1 MGPRHRRYSCDH
13 EKVKSSTEI
22 TRWVDSKDVSK
33 KLTNDLNW
41 KNQCVGPLR
50 NLPTSDRTATD
61 SENECDC
68 GECHDEW
75 DMSTNEEYIHHFIW
89 VIWPKHHS
97 FQMYCR
103 YGLNSLLDN
112 LKLKFLHRDGL
123 RKTDKRLLKMYERL
137 FHFAALILARCGA
150 KKDQKEEN

>member
-33 KLTNDLNW
+33 KLIIDIDW
-41 KNQCVGPLR
+41 KKQCVGPHR
-50 NLPTSDRTATD
+50 QLPTSDSTATN
-61 SENECDC
+61 SENE
-68 GECHDEW
+68 W
-75 DMSTNEEYIHHFIW
+75 DTSTNEEYIHHFIL